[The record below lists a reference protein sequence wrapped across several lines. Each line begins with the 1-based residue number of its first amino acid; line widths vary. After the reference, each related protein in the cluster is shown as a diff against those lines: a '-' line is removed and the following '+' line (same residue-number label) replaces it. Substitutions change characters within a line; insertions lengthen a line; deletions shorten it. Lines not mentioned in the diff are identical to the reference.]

1 MTRSSSLLRI
11 DSSARRDASVSRRL
25 ADDVVAKLAAANA
38 HLVQRDVGDGLAQ
51 INGDWLAANF
61 TPEAER
67 TQAQRAA
74 LALSDSLIA
83 EVKAADT
90 LVISLPIYNFGIP
103 SGLKAW
109 IDQVARAGITFKY
122 TPDGPVGLLEGKRAI
137 ITVASGGTE
146 VGGPIDFAT
155 GYLRHVLGFIG
166 ITEVEIV
173 ASDRLMVDADA
184 SAAKAKT
191 ALDALAA

>member
-11 DSSARRDASVSRRL
+11 DSSARRDTSVSRKL

-38 HLVQRDVGDGLAQ
+38 VITSRDVGDGLPQ
-51 INGDWLAANF
+51 IGGDWLAANF
-61 TPEAER
+61 TPEADR
-67 TQAQRAA
+67 TEDQRGT
-74 LALSDSLIA
+74 LALSDALIA
-83 EVKAADT
+83 EVKAAGT

-166 ITEVEIV
+166 IKDVEIV

-184 SAAKAKT
+184 SSAKAKA
-191 ALDALAA
+191 ALDALVA